1 MTRGITQEQSERL
14 KKDLSEGFGV
24 PEEEVIDYVA
34 KILATDIKISLE
46 TSKAHFLK
54 LKEIITNPNLSPK
67 GKFDAI
73 EDVQDDSI
81 DNAPDSALMVFA
93 AAAKK
98 LIMTK
103 DSPSSK
109 ALSNLQSKFD
119 NLFKKDSRD
128 TTETAKAILENFSAI
143 KEDISDQKLL
153 NALGEAFE
161 IALNFDD
168 NEIQN
173 ISIQANKASEEER
186 DNEENDLESEIS
198 QEDIDLMSETSEE
211 IDLMSETSEEM
222 DEAETLFDDDE
233 IQTTRTDKSLEE
245 KNNVKTTQDDQDLEE
260 AKKKLEEDF
269 KAAEN
274 QKKQEEIKAEEE
286 KKFKQDFCNNSTEK
300 PKEKKSLWQSLKDG
314 VEDASTNKIPR
325 AIGAVILGDF
335 AALSVGGALGGP
347 VGVAVVYLFW
357 QLTKDSKEVEK
368 SADKVYDVNAEAN
381 EYKKER
387 EEIRNYIAETS
398 AGKAASQVEAETI
411 KEMEE
416 QKDELKSSKNTIS
429 GVREMDEVKKV
440 AQSLRAS
447 GVSEHE
453 EDDNKTVVS
462 VNNEPKGLGR

>member
-1 MTRGITQEQSERL
+1 MTRGITQEQSESIKR
-14 KKDLSEGFGV
+14 DLCDYFKVGED
-24 PEEEVIDYVA
+24 EVFDRVA
-34 KILATDIKISLE
+34 KLLATEIKISPSSSNDFNQIISVFE
-46 TSKAHFLK
+46 NNKALALK
-54 LKEIITNPNLSPK
+54 RFEIDGILNKT
-67 GKFDAI
+67 
-73 EDVQDDSI
+73 E
-81 DNAPDSALMVFA
+81 DSALIIFA
-93 AAAKK
+93 NIANKLVYAKDGK
-98 LIMTK
+98 QDLE
-103 DSPSSK
+103 S
-109 ALSNLQSKFD
+109 L
-119 NLFKKDSRD
+119 KKHFGFIANNPNR
-128 TTETAKAILENFSAI
+128 TEEETAKMVLEAVSNFSHNVEKSTSVDDVI
-143 KEDISDQKLL
+143 D
-153 NALGEAFE
+153 AFE
-161 IALNFDD
+161 NSFTS
-168 NEIQN
+168 NEV
-173 ISIQANKASEEER
+173 
-186 DNEENDLESEIS
+186 ESEIS
-198 QEDIDLMSETSEE
+198 QEDIDLMSEASEE

-286 KKFKQDFCNNSTEK
+286 KKFKKDFCNNSTEK
-300 PKEKKSLWQSLKDG
+300 PKEKKSLWQRLKEG

-357 QLTKDSKEVEK
+357 ELTKDSKEVKKSVEK
-368 SADKVYDVNAEAN
+368 SYDVNAEAN

-387 EEIRNYIAETS
+387 EEIRKNYRAETS